1 LERVVH
7 KSSFEKG
14 IPNSKRFEK
23 RKFNLRHFCSREDLN
38 NYILSL
44 KEAGEGFFKS
54 DVLTE
59 GGHILTF
66 VGQSDSNGLLKN
78 IYFNSDQTILEIVL
92 FDVFLELSLGKS
104 FEKLVETSLRE
115 IDSYLRDT
123 NDRPSFGGIE
133 LSGDLFDSLKEGLME
148 QVFMCHLAEEKI
160 LSDFASLPL
169 IKKLG
174 LLKKIIYDRVSPLLK
189 RWGIDIEL
197 VLFEEG
203 KVVCSLR
210 GSLMSRVLARKS
222 LGSFI
227 QKILRRDLDDKKMN
241 VFLEFFYN

>member
-14 IPNSKRFEK
+14 IPNSKRLEK
-23 RKFNLRHFCSREDLN
+23 RKSNLRHFRLREDLN

-44 KEAGEGFFKS
+44 KEIGEGFFKS
-54 DVLTE
+54 EILTE
-59 GGHILTF
+59 GGHVLTF

-78 IYFNSDQTILEIVL
+78 IYFNSDQAILEVVF

-104 FEKLVETSLRE
+104 FEKLVAISLRE
-115 IDSYLRDT
+115 IESYLRDT
-123 NDRPSFGGIE
+123 NDRPSFGGTK

-148 QVFMCHLAEEKI
+148 QILMSHLGEEK
-160 LSDFASLPL
+160 LLCDFASLSL

-174 LLKKIIYDRVSPLLK
+174 LLKKVIYDRVSPHLK
-189 RWGIDIEL
+189 RWGVDIEL
-197 VLFEEG
+197 VLFEED

-210 GSLMSRVLARKS
+210 GSLMNRILVRKS

-227 QKILRRDLDDKKMN
+227 QKILRRDLDDRKMN